1 MQRLISWRLASY
13 TDGIMGKLVE
23 EFLVFEHRIDYVI
36 REALHI
42 GVELV
47 DELSSHRCLLV
58 PFHIS
63 FCDQFSPRS
72 SRSAAAGCLEAG

>member
-1 MQRLISWRLASY
+1 MQRLIRWRLASY

-47 DELSSHRCLLV
+47 DELPSHRCLLV
-58 PFHIS
+58 PFHVS
-63 FCDQFSPRS
+63 E
-72 SRSAAAGCLEAG
+72 LL